1 MELLNDE
8 LTMIINFNM
17 PIFSACYAY
26 SRLPELDENDKNDI
40 FNKINVEFTGINDMK
55 IILFKDALMN
65 YRTINE
71 SKDGIYYL
79 IYRNSDYA

>member
-8 LTMIINFNM
+8 LTMIMNFNM

-26 SRLPELDENDKNDI
+26 YKNTELDEDSI

>member
-8 LTMIINFNM
+8 LTMIMNFNM

-26 SRLPELDENDKNDI
+26 SRIPELDKDSI

>member
-8 LTMIINFNM
+8 LTMIMNFNM

-26 SRLPELDENDKNDI
+26 SRIPGMDDGSI

>member
-8 LTMIINFNM
+8 LTMIMNFNM

-26 SRLPELDENDKNDI
+26 SRIPDTEESI

-79 IYRNSDYA
+79 VYRNSDYA

>member
-8 LTMIINFNM
+8 LTMIMNFNM

-26 SRLPELDENDKNDI
+26 SKLPELDENDKDDI

-71 SKDGIYYL
+71 SKDGVYYL

>member
-8 LTMIINFNM
+8 LTMIMNFNM

-26 SRLPELDENDKNDI
+26 SKHKDMSENDI

-79 IYRNSDYA
+79 VYRNSDYA

>member
-8 LTMIINFNM
+8 LTMIMNFNM

-26 SRLPELDENDKNDI
+26 SKLPELDETDKDDI

-71 SKDGIYYL
+71 SKDGVYYL

>member
-8 LTMIINFNM
+8 LTMIMNFNM

-26 SRLPELDENDKNDI
+26 SKLPELDENDKNDI

-71 SKDGIYYL
+71 SKDGVYYL

>member
-8 LTMIINFNM
+8 LTMIMNFNM

-26 SRLPELDENDKNDI
+26 SKLPELDENDKNDI

>member
-8 LTMIINFNM
+8 LTMIMNFNM

-26 SRLPELDENDKNDI
+26 SRIPELDENDKNDI

-79 IYRNSDYA
+79 VYRNSDYA

>member
-1 MELLNDE
+1 M
-8 LTMIINFNM
+8 
-17 PIFSACYAY
+17 
-26 SRLPELDENDKNDI
+26 DKDSI

-65 YRTINE
+65 YRTIDE
-71 SKDGIYYL
+71 SKDGVYYL

>member
-8 LTMIINFNM
+8 LTMIMNFNM

-26 SRLPELDENDKNDI
+26 SKIPEIDENDKNDI

-71 SKDGIYYL
+71 SKDGVYYL

>member
-8 LTMIINFNM
+8 LTMIMNFNM

-26 SRLPELDENDKNDI
+26 SKIDEMDKDSI

>member
-1 MELLNDE
+1 
-8 LTMIINFNM
+8 M

-26 SRLPELDENDKNDI
+26 SKLPELDENDKNDI

>member
-8 LTMIINFNM
+8 LTMIMNFNM

-26 SRLPELDENDKNDI
+26 SKIPELDENDKNDI

-71 SKDGIYYL
+71 SKDGVYYL